1 MSKATL
7 LKVRVILVIVVIVAA
22 FFLFYPPKEKVRLG
36 LDLQGGSNILLE
48 CKDTPNAKVDNDSV
62 NRVLEIIRNRIDQL
76 GVAEPTIQREGSR
89 RILVQ
94 LPGIKDPEAAIDLIG
109 KTALLEFKDE
119 NGKTLLTG
127 AHLKKA
133 VTSYDRLGRPIVLI
147 EFDKEGAKAF
157 GEATSKNVGKVI
169 KITLDGKEISAP
181 VVQEPI
187 LDGKAQISGSFT
199 VESAKHLAILLRA
212 GALPVKVEIVENRTV
227 GPTLGRDSIRKGI
240 QAGIIGTILVLLFMI
255 IYYRAF
261 GFIADIALV
270 ANLIILLG
278 VLAGIKATL
287 TLPGIAGIILT
298 VGMSVDANVIIFER
312 IKEELKSGKTLRAS
326 IDAGFA
332 KAFRTIF
339 DANVTTLIAAFAL
352 FFFGAGPIRGFAV
365 TLSLGILASMFTAIV
380 VTKVILDYLTMSVK
394 SLSI

>member
-157 GEATSKNVGKVI
+157 AEATSKNVGKVI

-240 QAGIIGTILVLLFMI
+240 QAGVIGTILVLLFMI

-298 VGMSVDANVIIFER
+298 IGMSVDANVIIFER

-365 TLSLGILASMFTAIV
+365 TLSLGILSSMFTAIV